1 MMDQRSIRCGQ
12 CVFQLPCRSWG
23 FFYVADD
30 DGNRI
35 LLEGDLESSII
46 ADALC
51 INEDDITGCVFAP
64 DRNES
69 SILLMEERVG
79 YCSFCFCRT
88 CHERC
93 ALDVKRDTIRCPSC
107 GSDDVATF
115 IGLIGTACPKCG
127 AGTLEEYAGSTRE
140 GGEL

>member
-1 MMDQRSIRCGQ
+1 MTNEQSIRCGH
-12 CVFQLPCRSWG
+12 CGFHLPCRTWG
-23 FFYVADD
+23 FFYVTDD

-35 LLEGDLESSII
+35 LLEGDLESTII
-46 ADALC
+46 ADALG

-69 SILLMEERVG
+69 SILLMQERVG

-93 ALDVKRDTIRCPSC
+93 ALDQKRDTIRCPSC

-127 AGTLEEYAGSTRE
+127 TGTLEERAMSTGE
-140 GGEL
+140 GGKR

>member
-12 CVFQLPCRSWG
+12 CGFQLPCRSWG

-35 LLEGDLESSII
+35 LLEGDLES
-46 ADALC
+46 
-51 INEDDITGCVFAP
+51 
-64 DRNES
+64 
-69 SILLMEERVG
+69 
-79 YCSFCFCRT
+79 
-88 CHERC
+88 
-93 ALDVKRDTIRCPSC
+93 TIRCRSC

-127 AGTLEEYAGSTRE
+127 TGTLEERAASAGE
-140 GGEL
+140 GGEW

>member
-1 MMDQRSIRCGQ
+1 MMDRRSIQCGQ
-12 CVFQLPCRSWG
+12 CGFHLPCRSWG

-35 LLEGDLESSII
+35 LLEGDLESTII
-46 ADALC
+46 ADALG

-69 SILLMEERVG
+69 SVLLMQKRIG

-93 ALDVKRDTIRCPSC
+93 ALDEKRDAIRCPSC

-115 IGLIGTACPKCG
+115 IGLIRTACPKCG
-127 AGTLEEYAGSTRE
+127 TGTLEECAASTRE
-140 GGEL
+140 GGQR

>member
-1 MMDQRSIRCGQ
+1 MMDQRSIQCGH
-12 CVFQLPCRSWG
+12 CGFQLPCRSWG
-23 FFYVADD
+23 VFYVADD

-35 LLEGDLESSII
+35 LLEGDLESTII
-46 ADALC
+46 ADALG
-51 INEDDITGCVFAP
+51 INEDDIIGCVFAP
-64 DRNES
+64 DRSES
-69 SILLMEERVG
+69 SVRLMQERVG

-93 ALDVKRDTIRCPSC
+93 ALDEKRDTVRCPSC

-115 IGLIGTACPKCG
+115 IGLIGAVCPKCG
-127 AGTLEEYAGSTRE
+127 TGTLEECAVSTRE